1 MNPEIAEIF
10 ANIPGMIS
18 REEGEFL
25 YGLASNC
32 SRGVIVEVGSS
43 AGRSTAC
50 LARGS
55 KAGGKRPVYAVDPH
69 NGGGGTPDPTWWDM
83 SSDGTPDPK
92 YYINQ
97 GMSFPQFLENMKKV
111 EVDDIVKPLV
121 NYSELA
127 YKGWNQPIELLF
139 IDADHRFN
147 YVKMD
152 FEMWGSWVISG
163 GTILLHDSMYV
174 GVRRVI
180 NELILPNPRYVDIEE
195 LPIFHVKVK

>member
-1 MNPEIAEIF
+1 MNQDIAPIF
-10 ANIPGMIS
+10 ENIPGMIS
-18 REEGEFL
+18 PQEGEFL
-25 YGLASNC
+25 YGLASKC
-32 SRGVIVEVGSS
+32 SRGVIVEAGSS

-55 KAGGKRPVYAVDPH
+55 KAGGKRLVYAVDPH
-69 NGGGGTPDPTWWDM
+69 NGGGATPDPTGWD
-83 SSDGTPDPK
+83 SGADGTPDLK

-97 GMSFPQFLENMKKV
+97 GESFSQFQENMRKAQ
-111 EVDDIVKPLV
+111 VDDIVKPLV

-152 FEMWGSWVISG
+152 FETWGSWVISG
-163 GTILLHDSMYV
+163 GVILLHDSTYI

-180 NELILPNPRYVDIEE
+180 NELILPNPRYVDVEE

>member
-1 MNPEIAEIF
+1 MNQTIEQICLG
-10 ANIPGMIS
+10 IPGMLS
-18 REEGEFL
+18 PVEGEFL
-25 YGLASNC
+25 YNLASKC
-32 SRGVIVEVGSS
+32 AKGVIVEIGSS

-50 LARGS
+50 LASGS
-55 KAGGKRPVYAVDPH
+55 KTGGKSDVYAVDPH
-69 NGGGGTPDPTWWDM
+69 NGGGGTPDPTWWNMD
-83 SSDGTPDPK
+83 SDGTPDPK

-97 GMSFPQFLENMKKV
+97 GATFLQFQKNMRKAQ
-111 EVDDIVKPLV
+111 VDDIVKPLV

-152 FEMWGSWVISG
+152 LETWGSWVISG
-163 GTILLHDSMYV
+163 GTILLHDSTYV

-180 NELILPNPRYVDIEE
+180 DELIRPNPRYVDLEE
-195 LPIFHVKVK
+195 SPIFHVRVK